1 MQGHSF
7 HRGFPWRVLLSRPVK
22 QCNFAH
28 KVSHTDSTPQPRD
41 KGVGSM
47 VDARKDDLVRVAE
60 FRKHVVEE
68 KVIR

>member
-1 MQGHSF
+1 MEGLAVAPSEAVQ
-7 HRGFPWRVLLSRPVK
+7 V
-22 QCNFAH
+22 CNCAH
-28 KVSHTDSTPQPRD
+28 KVSHTDSTPHPRD

>member
-1 MQGHSF
+1 
-7 HRGFPWRVLLSRPVK
+7 LLSRPVK

-28 KVSHTDSTPQPRD
+28 KVSHTDSTPHPRD